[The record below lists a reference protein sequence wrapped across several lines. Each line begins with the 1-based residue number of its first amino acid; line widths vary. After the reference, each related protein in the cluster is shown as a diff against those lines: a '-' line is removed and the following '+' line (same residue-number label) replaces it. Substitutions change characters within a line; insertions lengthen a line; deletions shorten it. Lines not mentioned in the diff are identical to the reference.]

1 MGRFPGLAPRCTHLL
16 TRPRRARAGA
26 RARLAGRPET
36 RREISCARVQ
46 SACPGNTR
54 ACSTRSRPISGAGK
68 WMVSHISLHS
78 RGEPPPCSSLHVHD
92 WLAVSTCARSAKMCM
107 ARGDHDPGREDA
119 EGTKQK
125 STRRIT
131 VGSLTWTIWRA
142 SGRAVQLWAS
152 RSSRGLSRRFHF
164 LSVLPDFSRI
174 CAHTGRFVRLL
185 TSFEDHDLIASP
197 DAFALSDAFDAKTP
211 AVVGVSSFT
220 FFL

>member
-1 MGRFPGLAPRCTHLL
+1 MVHNRIRNVRSPGTLSTTRYTGTTH
-16 TRPRRARAGA
+16 AA
-26 RARLAGRPET
+26 RARTL
-36 RREISCARVQ
+36 
-46 SACPGNTR
+46 
-54 ACSTRSRPISGAGK
+54 
-68 WMVSHISLHS
+68 
-78 RGEPPPCSSLHVHD
+78 
-92 WLAVSTCARSAKMCM
+92 STCARSAKMCM

-174 CAHTGRFVRLL
+174 CAHTGRFVRPLK
-185 TSFEDHDLIASP
+185 SFEDHDLIASP